1 MSSLLEKVKKY
12 VGTES
17 EPIVYVI
24 DTGAIKFFAESI
36 MDPDPLYWDEGYAK
50 TTKHGGIVAPPSFY
64 GGVTCLRNVRGGDAR
79 TVASI
84 GVPMPPEWVGLNAG
98 EDFEQAVDVGVG
110 AEAGDTLTS
119 QEKLVDA
126 YEKQG
131 LSGHLIFVIREK
143 TFTNQHGQ
151 VVLVR
156 RGTSVY
162 RQSVPEEE
170 RHQ

>member
-17 EPIVYVI
+17 EPIVYFI

-84 GVPMPPEWVGLNAG
+84 GVPMPPGWVGLNAG
-98 EDFEQAVDVGVG
+98 DDFELFAPIKP
-110 AEAGDTLTS
+110 GDTLTCR
-119 QEKLVDA
+119 EKVVDA

-131 LSGHLIFVIREK
+131 HSGHLIFVIREK